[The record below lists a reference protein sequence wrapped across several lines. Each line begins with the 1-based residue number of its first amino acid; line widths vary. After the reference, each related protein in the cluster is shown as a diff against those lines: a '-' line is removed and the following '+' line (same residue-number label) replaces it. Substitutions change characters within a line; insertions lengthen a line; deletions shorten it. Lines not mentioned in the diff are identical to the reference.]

1 MKLLTIAASF
11 RLQRSDRSMD
21 NRSDIWR
28 GVDAIKA
35 RFIDLSDKVWGTPEV
50 CYTEARSA
58 AEHLAEL
65 KHQGFRITENVAGI
79 PTALM
84 GEWGEGGPVIA
95 FLGEYDALPGL
106 SQEAGVAEHRPVE
119 TGGHGHGCGHNLLG
133 SAALLAATA
142 VKDWLAEHKVQ
153 GRVRYYGCP
162 AEEGGAAKAF
172 MVRSGAFADADIAV
186 TWHPHSFWEV
196 AVTPSLANTRADFIF
211 TGRTSHAAASP
222 HLGRSALDAVELM
235 NVGVNYMREH
245 MPSDARVHYALL
257 DTGGI
262 APNVVQ
268 AHARVRY
275 SIRARDL
282 PGMTELVE
290 RASTEMRRGRG
301 MRGAAGEDEIGA
313 RVRERRRDRDF
324 PEAVRVPGHGDI
336 GIGERARAH
345 HEGLG
350 RAAFLGGTA
359 VIADAAGHLVLG
371 KPVLHGGGGEQ
382 RRRAQQIV
390 AAAMAV
396 TAGLDRPVLGNAG
409 LLAEAGQ
416 GVIFAEER
424 DDGAALAPFAHQR
437 GRNAGQVLGD
447 AETLVL
453 KLSQMLGGGARLGVA
468 HLRRSPDL
476 VAPVDETRLDR
487 VTATPNVT
495 TVVHAP
501 VRSSQ
506 VKTKRQWLPA
516 SRWPA

>member
-1 MKLLTIAASF
+1 
-11 RLQRSDRSMD
+11 MD

-28 GVDAIKA
+28 DVDAIKP
-35 RFIDLSDKVWGTPEV
+35 RFIELSDRVWGMPEV

-58 AEHLAEL
+58 AEHLTEL
-65 KHQGFRITENVAGI
+65 RHQGFRITENVAGI

-142 VKDWLAEHKVQ
+142 VKDWLAANKVP

-172 MVRSGAFADADIAV
+172 MVRSGAFKDADIAL
-186 TWHPHSFWEV
+186 TWHPSSFWEV
-196 AVTPSLANTRADFIF
+196 VMTPSLANTRADFIF

-282 PGMTELVE
+282 PGMNELVE
-290 RASTEMRRGRG
+290 R
-301 MRGAAGEDEIGA
+301 
-313 RVRERRRDRDF
+313 V
-324 PEAVRVPGHGDI
+324 HK
-336 GIGERARAH
+336 
-345 HEGLG
+345 
-350 RAAFLGGTA
+350 
-359 VIADAAGHLVLG
+359 IA
-371 KPVLHGGGGEQ
+371 Q
-382 RRRAQQIV
+382 
-390 AAAMAV
+390 
-396 TAGLDRPVLGNAG
+396 
-409 LLAEAGQ
+409 
-416 GVIFAEER
+416 
-424 DDGAALAPFAHQR
+424 GAALMTETKVEMKIISAVSNILPNAPLERALYR
-437 GRNAGQVLGD
+437 IMEELGPP
-447 AETLVL
+447 
-453 KLSQMLGGGARLGVA
+453 RF
-468 HLRRSPDL
+468 
-476 VAPVDETRLDR
+476 DETDQDFARQIQATLTDKDISSVYYSIGMEPSDRPLADFLVPLDTKR
-487 VTATPNVT
+487 NPQIGSTDVGDVSWVVP
-495 TVVHAP
+495 TVQVHAP
-501 VRSSQ
+501 TVAIGTPFHTWQ
-506 VKTKRQWLPA
+506 VVAQGKSPAAHKAMVQAAKAMAALGVKALNEPELIEAAKADLKQRTARTPYVSPLPDKVEPPLTMSIA
-516 SRWPA
+516 